1 MEPLTRFIEQ
11 NFGLSFLVGV
21 IVVGVIVSGI
31 VWLTIW
37 AVKLTSAHKDI
48 SSRIDN
54 LPCSH
59 HTNKIEKHDDQI
71 ADTRALMKRMEGQL
85 ELLVQNSIEK
95 SNVKIK
101 KKAGYTF
108 SAKHSPRHLNQNGI
122 ELLKDCGGDKVL
134 NVNMDFFIG
143 KIEKLQ
149 PKTALDVED
158 LALAVLQTNTNDDMF
173 IPLKSWVYNAPAREI
188 KDVDGSVKLQEI
200 DLDDVIFV
208 MSLPLRDRYLELH
221 PEIIK

>member
-1 MEPLTRFIEQ
+1 METIVQALQ
-11 NFGLSFLVGV
+11 NFFSEY
-21 IVVGVIVSGI
+21 VVALAVLIIAAVWGI
-31 VWLTIW
+31 WKLASAIQSMRDK
-37 AVKLTSAHKDI
+37 VKS
-48 SSRIDN
+48 IDG
-54 LPCSH
+54 LPCSNH
-59 HTNKIEKHDDQI
+59 ANKIEKHDDQI